1 MRNPPLVVLL
11 TDFGESEYVG
21 IMKGVII
28 SLSPSSRIVDLTH
41 SIRPQSICEGAWV
54 LLQAFAQFPRNTI
67 FVCVIDPGVG
77 TGRDPIYVRTKN
89 YSFIGPD
96 NGLMYPA
103 VKQDGIKSVSTLV
116 IEDNAS
122 RTFHGRDV
130 FARAAGY
137 MGRGQ
142 AGQVLGGFKSELS
155 VKLEFPLH
163 DRDGMIVRIDRFGNI
178 ITNIPHA
185 NAKEYRIET
194 SDLKWDLN
202 WYPTYSEGPDE
213 GLFLVTG
220 SYDTLEIAAKNASAV
235 QELRLSVGQPIRIE
249 ES

>member
-1 MRNPPLVVLL
+1 MAMRKSPLVVLL
-11 TDFGESEYVG
+11 TDFGASEYVG

-41 SIRPQSICEGAWV
+41 SIRPQSIREGAWV

-77 TGRDPIYVRTKN
+77 TEREPVYVRTEN

-103 VKQDGIKSVSTLV
+103 VRQDGIKSVSTLV
-116 IEDNAS
+116 VEDNAS

-142 AGQVLGGFKSELS
+142 AGQVLGGFKPELS

-163 DRDGMIVRIDRFGNI
+163 ERDGMIVRIDRFGNI

-185 NAKEYRIET
+185 NTKEYRIET

-220 SYDTLEIAAKNASAV
+220 SYDTLEIVAKNASAV
-235 QELRLSVGQPIRIE
+235 EELRLSVGQTIRIE
-249 ES
+249 